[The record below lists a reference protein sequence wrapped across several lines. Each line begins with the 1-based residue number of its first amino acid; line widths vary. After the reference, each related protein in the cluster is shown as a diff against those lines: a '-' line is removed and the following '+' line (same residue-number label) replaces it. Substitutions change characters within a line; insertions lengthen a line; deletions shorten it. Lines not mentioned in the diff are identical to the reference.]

1 MGGPEALGWNPAFSR
16 RTGFLTFSGRGTRIG
31 RRFVAAFLLALLA
44 GAASVDVPVARAQ
57 EAGVSGDRPNTGS
70 ASIVVVDDLDRRVEF
85 ERPPCRVVSLIPAAT
100 EIIYAVGAEDCLVG
114 RSAYDDHPPRV
125 EAVPNVGRAIGANV
139 ERVVDRRPDLVL
151 LIAGS
156 DNARSVDDFQRLGV
170 PSLVFRL
177 NRLEDLRSVI
187 ERLGRVLGRQAVAD
201 SLWRSIDGDLDVV
214 AARTTELERPV
225 VYYDIAYPPPI
236 TIGRGSYLDS
246 LISIAGG
253 RNAFHDVGVPSPTIS
268 LEAIAVRDPDLILF
282 PVAEEWG
289 GATHPS
295 ERPLWSSLRAV
306 RTDNVRR
313 VEANPLHRLGPRVG
327 KAVRALAEV
336 IHPGLFGDARTDE
349 P

>member
-1 MGGPEALGWNPAFSR
+1 MVFSDR
-16 RTGFLTFSGRGTRIG
+16 DTRSGRRS
-31 RRFVAAFLLALLA
+31 VVFLLALVA
-44 GAASVDVPVARAQ
+44 GAASAGVPAVRAQ
-57 EAGVSGDRPNTGS
+57 DAAPTLI
-70 ASIVVVDDLDRRVEF
+70 AVVDDLDRRVEF
-85 ERPPCRVVSLIPAAT
+85 ERAPCRIVSLIPAAT

-114 RSAYDDHPPRV
+114 RSAYDDYPPRV
-125 EAVPNVGRAIGANV
+125 AAVPNVGRAIGANV

-170 PSLVFRL
+170 PSLVFQL
-177 NRLEDLRSVI
+177 NRLEELRSVI
-187 ERLGRVLGRQAVAD
+187 ERLGHVLGREPAAD
-201 SLWRSIDGDLDVV
+201 SLWRSIVGDLDDV
-214 AARTTELERPV
+214 AARTAELERPV

-236 TIGRGSYLDS
+236 TVGRGSYLDS
-246 LISIAGG
+246 LISLAGG

-289 GATHPS
+289 VATHPS

-313 VEANPLHRLGPRVG
+313 VQANPLHRLGPRVG
-327 KAVRALAEV
+327 EAVRALAEV
-336 IHPGLFGDARTDE
+336 IHPGLFDATGVTDR
-349 P
+349 

>member
-1 MGGPEALGWNPAFSR
+1 M
-16 RTGFLTFSGRGTRIG
+16 TFSDRGTRFG
-31 RRFVAAFLLALLA
+31 RRFVAAFLLTLLA
-44 GAASVDVPVARAQ
+44 GAASGAASEARAQ
-57 EAGVSGDRPNTGS
+57 EAGATADRPNTGP
-70 ASIVVVDDLDRRVEF
+70 ASTVIVDDLDRRVEF
-85 ERPPCRVVSLIPAAT
+85 QRPPCRIVSLIPAAT
-100 EIIYAVGAEDCLVG
+100 EIIYAVGAEECLVG
-114 RSAYDDHPPRV
+114 RSAYDDYPPRV

-156 DNARSVDDFQRLGV
+156 DNARSVDDFRRLGV
-170 PSLVFRL
+170 PSLVFQL

-187 ERLGRVLGRQAVAD
+187 DRLGRVLGREAAAD
-201 SLWRSIDGDLDVV
+201 SLWRSIDGDLDAV
-214 AARTTELERPV
+214 AARTAELERPT

-253 RNAFHDVGVPSPTIS
+253 RNAFHDVDVPSPTIS

-289 GATHPS
+289 GATHPA

-306 RTDNVRR
+306 RADNVRR
-313 VEANPLHRLGPRVG
+313 VAANPLHRLGPRVG

-336 IHPGLFGDARTDE
+336 MHPGLFDDPRADE

>member
-1 MGGPEALGWNPAFSR
+1 VGGPEALGWNPAFSR
-16 RTGFLTFSGRGTRIG
+16 RTGFLAFSDRGTRLG
-31 RRFVAAFLLALLA
+31 RRFVAVYLLALLA

-57 EAGVSGDRPNTGS
+57 EAADAEARPNAGR
-70 ASIVVVDDLDRRVEF
+70 APIAIVDDLDRRVEF
-85 ERPPCRVVSLIPAAT
+85 ERPPCRIVSLIPAAT

-114 RSAYDDHPPRV
+114 RSAYDDYPPRV

-139 ERVVDRRPDLVL
+139 ERVVDRSPDLVL

-177 NRLEDLRSVI
+177 NRLEDLRTVI
-187 ERLGRVLGRQAVAD
+187 DRLGRVLGREAAAD
-201 SLWRSIDGDLDVV
+201 SLWRSIDGALDAV
-214 AARTTELERPV
+214 AGRTAGLERPV

-253 RNAFHDVGVPSPTIS
+253 RNAFHDVGVPSSTIS

-282 PVAEEWG
+282 PVNEEWG

-327 KAVRALAEV
+327 SAVRALAEV
-336 IHPGLFGDARTDE
+336 IHPGAFDADEADAR
-349 P
+349 

>member
-1 MGGPEALGWNPAFSR
+1 MVFSD
-16 RTGFLTFSGRGTRIG
+16 RGTRFG
-31 RRFVAAFLLALLA
+31 RRFALFILVLTA
-44 GAASVDVPVARAQ
+44 GAVSASVPALRAQ
-57 EAGVSGDRPNTGS
+57 ETVDAGAGPS
-70 ASIVVVDDLDRRVEF
+70 AGATPIVLVDDLDRRVEF

-114 RSAYDDHPPRV
+114 RSAYDDYPPRV

-170 PSLVFRL
+170 PSLVFQL

-187 ERLGRVLGRQAVAD
+187 ERLGRVLGREAAAD
-201 SLWRSIDGDLDVV
+201 SLWRSIDGELDEV
-214 AARTTELERPV
+214 AARTVGLERPV

-246 LISIAGG
+246 LITIAGA

-295 ERPLWSSLRAV
+295 ERPQWSSLRAV
-306 RTDNVRR
+306 RTDNVRL

-327 KAVRALAEV
+327 SAVRALAEV
-336 IHPGLFGDARTDE
+336 IHPGLFDGAGEDSGARAAPIDV